1 MNNNYN
7 LLIDKLDAFIRKY
20 YVNQLIKGGL
30 YSIALLG
37 SFFLLI
43 TLLESV
49 AWFSPMIRTLLF
61 YSYLAGGLIIIVR
74 FVAIP
79 LAKLS
84 KFGKRISHIMA
95 ADIIGRHFSNVKDLL
110 LNTLQL
116 NQLSVSE
123 PEHRDL
129 ILAGINQKAN
139 LLQPVPFVSA
149 IDLRKNRRY
158 MVYALPPLLILAA
171 LLLFAPGKIIDP
183 GTRLLNH
190 SMVFEKPLPFKIN
203 IKNENLTAVQH
214 EDFTLQIELNG
225 AEIPN
230 EVYLMTNGSEIKMD
244 KESMTS
250 YSYTFSKIQRSQ
262 RFNFQAAG
270 YFSSDYELIVHPRPT
285 ILNFALQ
292 VDYPPYTGIENELLK
307 NAGDITI
314 PIGSRVTWKFATRD
328 TRELSLTVNEETRIL
343 QINERSNSLSY
354 ESRIMK
360 PTPYAVSLGNE
371 YMQGADSMSF
381 FINIIPD
388 LYPIIQVEE
397 YRDSVY
403 DNRLY
408 FKGLIKDDYGFKRL
422 NYTMSVKTSEGETPE
437 TSSNVNIE
445 IQNTRQL
452 FYHYVDLTSLKVL
465 PGDEVVYY
473 FEVWD
478 NDGINGSKSTR
489 SQKMSYKLPTL
500 DEINKSL
507 EKNRDNIEAE
517 LKKGMQEAKAIQ
529 KDVQEI
535 RKNLMEKKNLNYQD
549 KQQIQQLLDR
559 QKALQ
564 QQMEQV
570 KEQND
575 KANQKESQ
583 YKEMNEQLLEKQ
595 QQLEKLFNELM
606 SDEMKKM
613 FEELQQMLDNL
624 DKDKLSEVM
633 EKIQLSSEDLEK
645 SIDRN
650 LELFKQLEF
659 DKKLTESIEK
669 LRALAEEQKKLAE
682 ETAGAKKEE
691 KEALTQKQ
699 EKINK
704 EFDEIKDK
712 LKELEKDNKALE
724 EPNESF
730 KIPEEQQQ
738 QTEESLEQSGE
749 NLKQGKMKQAS
760 GKQNEA
766 SEGMQKMSEQ
776 LFEMQQEMEEEALG
790 EDINALRLILEN
802 LVRSSFDQ
810 EALISRLSNTLI
822 NSPKYPEV
830 AEKQKNIQD
839 NLKVVEDS
847 LFALS
852 KRQSMIEPFVNREI
866 SAINNNIITTLELLT
881 SRSVPAA
888 MGKQQFVMT
897 SINNLALMLAE
908 SLNQMQQSMSQMKSG
923 KSGKSCPMP
932 GAGKPSMKTMK
943 QLQQKLNEQMEAMK
957 KSMKEGKKGEKG
969 QSGQSS
975 MSEQLARMAAE
986 QEALR
991 RQLQQYREE
1000 LIKDGILDDKGMNKM
1015 IKEMEQTESDLV
1027 NKLLNES
1034 TMRRQ
1039 QEILTRL
1046 LESEKAEMQREK
1058 EEKRESTEARDI
1070 PKPDPATFFDS
1081 IGLPSRETELLRT
1094 IPPSLKGYY
1103 RDKVNAYFITIPLN
1117 P

>member
-1 MNNNYN
+1 MNNNYHI
-7 LLIDKLDAFIRKY
+7 LIDKLDAFIRKY

-49 AWFSPMIRTLLF
+49 AWFSTAVRTLLF
-61 YSYLAGGLIIIVR
+61 YSYLAFGLTILIR
-74 FVAIP
+74 FVVIP
-79 LAKLS
+79 IAQLN
-84 KFGKRISHIMA
+84 KFGKRITHVMA
-95 ADIIGRHFSNVKDLL
+95 ANIIGRHFSNVQDLL

-116 NQLSVSE
+116 NELSISE
-123 PEHRDL
+123 PEQREL

-139 LLQPVPFVSA
+139 LLQPIPFASA
-149 IDLRKNRRY
+149 IDLRKNSRY
-158 MVYALPPLLILAA
+158 MYYALPPIIIVTA
-171 LLLFAPGKIIDP
+171 LLLISPAKILEP

-190 SMVFEKPLPFKIN
+190 SAIYEKPLPFN
-203 IKNENLTAVQH
+203 IAILNGNLTAIQH
-214 EDFTLQIELNG
+214 ENYTLQIELSG

-230 EVYLMTNGSEIKMD
+230 EVFLTANGSELKME
-244 KESMTS
+244 KESNTRF
-250 YSYTFSKIQRSQ
+250 SYTFNKIQRNQYFS
-262 RFNFQAAG
+262 FLAAG
-270 YFSSDYELIVHPRPT
+270 YTTREYELIVHPRPT

-292 VDYPPYTGIENELLK
+292 LDYPAYTGMKNELLN
-307 NAGDITI
+307 NAGDITV
-314 PIGSRVTWKFATRD
+314 PIGTRVNWQFATRD
-328 TRELSLTVNEETRIL
+328 TRELSLTVNEETRVL
-343 QINERSNSLSY
+343 EVNKGSNTLNY

-360 PTPYAVSLGNE
+360 ATPYAISLGNE
-371 YMQGADSMSF
+371 YMRGADSMSF
-381 FINIIPD
+381 FINVIPD
-388 LYPIIQVEE
+388 LYPIMQVEE
-397 YRDSVY
+397 YRDSAY

-422 NYTMSVKTSEGETPE
+422 NYFITVKNQKGESFQKQT
-437 TSSNVNIE
+437 NINIE
-445 IQNTRQL
+445 SLNTRQS
-452 FYHYVDLTSLKVL
+452 FYHFVDLADIQAL

-478 NDGINGSKSTR
+478 NDGINGSKSSR
-489 SQKMSYKLPTL
+489 SQEMHYKLPTL

-507 EKNRDNIEAE
+507 ERNRENIEDV
-517 LKKGMQEAKAIQ
+517 LKKGMQEARSIQ
-529 KDVQEI
+529 KDVQDI

-564 QQMEQV
+564 QQMEQIRD
-570 KEQND
+570 QNN
-575 KANQKESQ
+575 KTNQRESE
-583 YKEMNEQLLEKQ
+583 YKQVNEQLLEKQ

-606 SDEMKKM
+606 SDELKKM
-613 FEELQQMLDNL
+613 FEELQQMLDNM

-633 EKIQLSSEDLEK
+633 EKIQMSTEDMEK

-650 LELFKQLEF
+650 LELFKQLQF
-659 DKKLTESIEK
+659 DKKLTENIEK
-669 LRALAEEQKKLAE
+669 LKALAEEQKRLSE
-682 ETAGAKKEE
+682 ETAGSDKKDKEE
-691 KEALTQKQ
+691 LIKKQ
-699 EKINK
+699 EEINREFESIK
-704 EFDEIKDK
+704 EN
-712 LKELEKDNKALE
+712 LKELEKENQQLE
-724 EPNESF
+724 EPNKLF
-730 KIPEEQQQ
+730 KVPREQQQ
-738 QTEESLEQSGE
+738 KTQESLNQSGE
-749 NLKQGKMKQAS
+749 NLKSGKMKQAA
-760 GKQNEA
+760 GKQGEA
-766 SEGMQKMSEQ
+766 SDDMQKMSDM

-790 EDINALRLILEN
+790 EDINTVRLILEN

-810 EALISRLSNTLI
+810 ESLIGTLSYTPV

-847 LFALS
+847 LVALS
-852 KRQSMIEPFVNREI
+852 KRQSMIEPFVTKEI
-866 SAINNNIITTLELLT
+866 SAINSNITTTLELLT
-881 SRSVPAA
+881 ARSVSAA

-908 SLNQMQQSMSQMKSG
+908 SLDQMQQSMNQMKSG

-932 GAGKPSMKTMK
+932 GAGKPSMKSMK

-957 KSMKEGKKGEKG
+957 KSMQEGKKGEQGK
-969 QSGQSS
+969 SGQST

-1000 LIKDGILDDKGMNKM
+1000 LVKDGILNDNKLNQM
-1015 IKEMEQTESDLV
+1015 IKNMEQTESDLV

-1058 EEKRESTEARDI
+1058 EEKRESNEAKDI
-1070 PKPDPATFFDS
+1070 PRPDPATFFDS

-1094 IPPSLKGYY
+1094 IPPALKVYY
-1103 RDKVNAYFITIPLN
+1103 RDKVNAYFTIIPLN

>member
-7 LLIDKLDAFIRKY
+7 LLLDKLDAFIRKY
-20 YVNQLIKGGL
+20 YINQLIKGGL

-49 AWFSPMIRTLLF
+49 AWFSPIVRTLLF
-61 YSYLAGGLIIIVR
+61 YSYLMGGLIIIVR
-74 FVAIP
+74 FVVIP
-79 LAKLS
+79 LMKLS
-84 KFGKRISHIMA
+84 KFGKRISHVMA

-116 NQLSVSE
+116 NQLSLSE
-123 PEHRDL
+123 PEQRDL
-129 ILAGINQKAN
+129 ILAGIDQKAN
-139 LLQPVPFVSA
+139 LLQPIPFVSA
-149 IDLRKNRRY
+149 IDLRQNRRY
-158 MVYALPPLLILAA
+158 MIYALPPILILAA
-171 LLLFAPGKIIDP
+171 ILWFSPGRIIEP

-190 SMVFEKPLPFKIN
+190 SVAFEKPLPFKISV
-203 IKNENLTAVQH
+203 KNENLTAVQH
-214 EDFTLQIELNG
+214 EDFTLEIELEG
-225 AEIPN
+225 SEIPN
-230 EVYLMTNGSEIKMD
+230 EVYLMSNGSEIRMEKA
-244 KESMTS
+244 SRTT
-250 YSYTFSKIQRSQ
+250 YSHTFIKIQHNQ
-262 RFNFQAAG
+262 RFKFQAAG
-270 YFSSDYELIVHPRPT
+270 YYSGDYELIVYPRPT
-285 ILNFALQ
+285 ILNFSLQ
-292 VDYPPYTGIENELLK
+292 VDYPPYTGMENELLQ
-307 NAGDITI
+307 NAGDIII
-314 PIGSRVTWKFATRD
+314 PVGSKVTWKFATRD

-343 QINERSNSLSY
+343 QVNEKSNSLSY

-360 PTPYAVSLGNE
+360 PTPYTVSLSND

-381 FINIIPD
+381 FINTIPD

-397 YRDSVY
+397 YRDTVY
-403 DNRLY
+403 DSRLY

-422 NYTMSVKTSEGETPE
+422 EYTMSIKTSVGDAPE
-437 TSSNVNIE
+437 TSTNVVIE
-445 IQNTRQL
+445 TQNTRQS
-452 FYHYVDLTSLKVL
+452 FYHYADLSALNVQ

-478 NDGINGSKSTR
+478 NDGVNGSKSTR

-507 EKNRDNIEAE
+507 EKNRENIEDV
-517 LKKGMQEAKAIQ
+517 LKKGIQEARTIQ

-535 RKNLMEKKNLNYQD
+535 RKNLLEKKNLNYQD
-549 KQQIQQLLDR
+549 KQQVQQLLDR

-564 QQMEQV
+564 QQMEEV
-570 KEQND
+570 KAQNS

-583 YKEMNEQLLEKQ
+583 YKEVNKQLLEKQ
-595 QQLEKLFNELM
+595 QLLEKLFNELM

-659 DKKLTESIEK
+659 DKKLTETIEK
-669 LRALAEEQKKLAE
+669 LKALAEEQKKLAE
-682 ETAGAKKEE
+682 QTSDAKKEE
-691 KEALTQKQ
+691 KETLTKKQ
-699 EKINK
+699 EDINH
-704 EFDEIKDK
+704 EFQAIKDK
-712 LKELEKDNKALE
+712 LQELEKDNKALE

-730 KIPEEQQQ
+730 KIPEDLQQK
-738 QTEESLEQSGE
+738 TEESLEQSSD
-749 NLKQGKMKQAS
+749 NLKQGKMKPAS
-760 GKQNEA
+760 GKQKDA
-766 SEGMQKMSEQ
+766 SDGMQKMSET
-776 LFEMQQEMEEEALG
+776 LFEMQQQMEEEALG

-810 EALISRLSNTLI
+810 EALISTLSNTPI

-830 AEKQKNIQD
+830 AEIQKNIQD
-839 NLKVVEDS
+839 NLTVVEDS

-852 KRQSMIEPFVNREI
+852 KRQSMIEPFINREI
-866 SAINNNIITTLELLT
+866 SAINSNITTTLELLT
-881 SRSVPAA
+881 SRSVSAA

-908 SLNQMQQSMSQMKSG
+908 SLNQMQQSMNQMKSG

-957 KSMKEGKKGEKG
+957 KSMQEGKKGEQGK
-969 QSGQSS
+969 SGQSS

-1000 LIKDGILDDKGMNKM
+1000 LLKDGILDDKGMNKM
-1015 IKEMEQTESDLV
+1015 IKDMEQTESDLV

-1058 EEKRESTEARDI
+1058 EEKRESTEAKDI
-1070 PKPDPATFFDS
+1070 PRQDPATYFDS

-1094 IPPSLKGYY
+1094 IPPSLRGYY

-1117 P
+1117 Y

>member
-20 YVNQLIKGGL
+20 YFNQLIKGGL

-37 SFFLLI
+37 SFFLII

-49 AWFSPMIRTLLF
+49 AWFSPLIRTLLF
-61 YSYLAGGLIIIVR
+61 YSYLTGGLIIIFR
-74 FVAIP
+74 FIALP

-84 KFGKRISHIMA
+84 KVGKRISHSMA
-95 ADIIGRHFSNVKDLL
+95 ADIIGRHFTNVQDLL

-116 NQLSVSE
+116 NQLSISE
-123 PEHRDL
+123 PEHREL

-158 MVYALPPLLILAA
+158 IVYALPPLLILAT
-171 LLLFAPGKIIDP
+171 LFLFAPGKIIDP
-183 GTRLLNH
+183 GNRLLNH
-190 SMVFEKPLPFKIN
+190 SIAFEKPLPFEFI
-203 IKNENLTAVQH
+203 IKNQTLTAVQH
-214 EDFTLQIELNG
+214 DDFTLQVELQG
-225 AEIPN
+225 PEIPN
-230 EVYLMTNGSEIKMD
+230 EVYLISNGSEVRMEKINR
-244 KESMTS
+244 TN
-250 YSYTFSKIQRSQ
+250 YFYTFSKIQRNQ
-262 RFNFQAAG
+262 LFRFQAVG
-270 YFSSDYELIVHPRPT
+270 YFSGDYELIVHPRPT

-292 VDYPPYTGIENELLK
+292 LDYPAYTGIKNELLQ

-314 PIGSRVTWKFATRD
+314 PVGSRVTWKFATRD
-328 TRELSLTVNEETRIL
+328 TRELALTINNNTKIL
-343 QINERSNSLSY
+343 KISDKSNSLTY
-354 ESRIMK
+354 ESRIMDATK
-360 PTPYAVSLGNE
+360 YAVSLGNE

-381 FINIIPD
+381 FINTIPD

-397 YRDSVY
+397 YRDSLN

-422 NYTMSVKTSEGETPE
+422 NYSLSLKTADGELPE
-437 TSSNVNIE
+437 KSSNINIE
-445 IQNTRQL
+445 TQNTRQS
-452 FYHYVDLTSLKVL
+452 FYHFVDLNDLNVM
-465 PGDEVVYY
+465 PGDEVIYY
-473 FEVWD
+473 FEIWD
-478 NDGINGSKSTR
+478 NDGIHGSKSTR
-489 SQKMSYKLPTL
+489 SQKMIYKLPTL
-500 DEINKSL
+500 DEINKAL
-507 EKNRDNIEAE
+507 EKNRANIEDD
-517 LKKGMQEAKAIQ
+517 LKKGMQEAKSIQ
-529 KDVQEI
+529 EDVREI

-564 QQMEQV
+564 QQMEQL
-570 KEQND
+570 KDQNERSN
-575 KANQKESQ
+575 KKESQ

-595 QQLEKLFNELM
+595 QQLEKLFKELM
-606 SDEMKKM
+606 SEEMKKM

-633 EKIQLSSEDLEK
+633 EKIQMSSEDLEK

-659 DKKLTESIEK
+659 DKKLTENIEK
-669 LRALAEEQKKLAE
+669 LKSLAKEQQKLSE
-682 ETAGAKKEE
+682 ETDEAKKGE
-691 KEALTQKQ
+691 KEALTDKQ

-704 EFDEIKDK
+704 DFREIKEK

-724 EPNESF
+724 EPNQSF
-730 KIPEEQQQ
+730 RIPEEQQQ
-738 QTEESLEQSGE
+738 KTEESLEQSGE

-760 GKQNEA
+760 GKQKEA
-766 SEGMQKMSEQ
+766 SENMQKMSEM
-776 LFEMQQEMEEEALG
+776 LFDMQQEMEEEALG

-810 EALISRLSNTLI
+810 ENLISRLSGTPI

-830 AEKQKNIQD
+830 AEKQKDIQD
-839 NLKVVEDS
+839 NLIVVEDS

-866 SAINNNIITTLELLT
+866 SAINNNIANTLEMLT
-881 SRSVPAA
+881 SRSVSAA

-908 SLNQMQQSMSQMKSG
+908 SLNQMQQSMNQMKSG

-957 KSMKEGKKGEKG
+957 KSMQEGKKGEKG

-1000 LIKDGILDDKGMNKM
+1000 LLKDGILDDKGINKM
-1015 IKEMEQTESDLV
+1015 VKEMEQTESELV
-1027 NKLLNES
+1027 NKVLNEA

-1058 EEKRESTEARDI
+1058 EEKRESTEGRDI
-1070 PKPDPATFFDS
+1070 PKPDPATYFDS

-1103 RDKVNAYFITIPLN
+1103 RDKVNAYFISIPIN